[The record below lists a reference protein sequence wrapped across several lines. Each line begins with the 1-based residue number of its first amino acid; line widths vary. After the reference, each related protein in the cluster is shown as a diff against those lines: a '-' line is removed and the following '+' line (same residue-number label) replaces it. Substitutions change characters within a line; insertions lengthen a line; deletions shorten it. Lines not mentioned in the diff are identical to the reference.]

1 MKKETVTFAQKVKNE
16 ILNSE
21 KAVAPCCQLAYLS
34 AIIRGAGSL
43 AISSLGTGFEIVTGN
58 LELLKFVNS
67 ITKRLYGK
75 QSDIIADGGKGKQMF
90 SLDCYDSSLM
100 FDTGILYVDENGL
113 TQINS
118 NIDKYLLAESCC
130 KKSYV
135 KGMFLACG
143 SLTVPELKN
152 YKEEVS
158 ASYHMEFQIS
168 DLSVARQFA
177 KLLNDDGFGF
187 KLTERSKNSVV
198 YIKDKESI
206 ADMLVYFGANACK
219 FALEDVLIARSIRND
234 ANRQTNCISA
244 NIDKTIEASE
254 RQIAAITKLIESG
267 KLNLVDEKLRQTAD
281 MRMEHVDATMDELAS
296 LLGITKS
303 GVNHRIRKLIELADT
318 EEK

>member
-1 MKKETVTFAQKVKNE
+1 
-16 ILNSE
+16 
-21 KAVAPCCQLAYLS
+21 
-34 AIIRGAGSL
+34 
-43 AISSLGTGFEIVTGN
+43 
-58 LELLKFVNS
+58 
-67 ITKRLYGK
+67 
-75 QSDIIADGGKGKQMF
+75 
-90 SLDCYDSSLM
+90 
-100 FDTGILYVDENGL
+100 
-113 TQINS
+113 
-118 NIDKYLLAESCC
+118 
-130 KKSYV
+130 
-135 KGMFLACG
+135 MFLACG

-168 DLSVARQFA
+168 DLNVARQFA

>member
-1 MKKETVTFAQKVKNE
+1 MSKENVTFSQKVKNE
-16 ILNSE
+16 ILNTE

-43 AISSLGTGFEIVTGN
+43 AISSEGTGFEIVTGN

-75 QSDIIADGGKGKQMF
+75 QNDIIADVGKGKQMF

-100 FDTGILYVDENGL
+100 FDTGILFVDENAL

-118 NIDKYLLAESCC
+118 NIDKYLLAENCC
-130 KKSYV
+130 KKSYI

-143 SLTVPELKN
+143 SLTVPEIKS
-152 YKEEVS
+152 YKQETN

-168 DLSVARQFA
+168 DTNIAIQFA
-177 KLLNDDGFGF
+177 KLLNETGFAF

-198 YIKDKESI
+198 YIKDKDSI
-206 ADMLVYFGANACK
+206 SDMLVYFGANACK

-244 NIDKTIEASE
+244 NIDKTLEASE

-281 MRMEHVDATMDELAS
+281 MRMEHIDASMDELAI
-296 LLGITKS
+296 LLGVTKS
-303 GVNHRIRKLIELADT
+303 GVNHRIRKLIELAES